1 MYKFAPNYCDIRI
14 NKARTER
21 GTTYQSNTSTTM
33 KKPTA
38 VRSSL
43 LGLLL
48 ACLALAGQDLRAQA
62 PVTGTVRDGFGEPLI
77 GAGVVI
83 AGTNRGTTT
92 DLDGR
97 YEIVAA
103 PDAVLEFSY
112 IGMASQ
118 TVPVGGRSVIDV
130 VLTED
135 TDVLNEVVVTALG
148 IKRATK
154 ALSYNV
160 QKVDSGSLTTV
171 KSTNVMSSL
180 AGKVAGVNINTS
192 SAGVGGATRVV
203 MRGPKS
209 IEQSNQALYVID
221 GVPVT
226 NRNNGETGSIYS
238 NPPGSEG
245 IADLNPEDIE
255 SISVLSGPAAAA
267 LYGSSAAQGVIMITT
282 KRGREGKVTVNLSNN
297 TSFSHAFIMP
307 EFQNT
312 YGNRPGETMSWGAEG
327 TGTGFDPRGFFQTGY
342 DIQNSV
348 ALTTGTEKNQTYLSL
363 GTDNARG
370 IIAGNTY
377 DRYNA
382 AFRNTTSMLDD
393 KLTLDFSLSFTK
405 EKDANMM
412 AQGQYF
418 NPLTG
423 LYLFP
428 RGEDFNAV
436 RTFEIWDSSRQ
447 IHVQNWNYGND
458 LYKQN
463 PYWVALRMNRTNDKR
478 RYMVSGSL
486 KYQPA
491 QWLDITGRV
500 RWDDAVSKGENQRY
514 ASTHTLFTAGSPYGF
529 YAWTRTDDRSFYG
542 DVMANVNKTWEDF
555 SLSSNLGTSYALTN
569 YEVNGFQGGLRGPSN
584 IFSPTAIDHRTPHND
599 NRPSYTLTLHNTIA
613 VFANVELGWK
623 SMLYLTLT
631 GREDWDSALSNT
643 SNYAFFYPSVGL
655 SAILSQMFRLPEW
668 WSYLKVR
675 GSWASVGSPIPV
687 NVSSPWN
694 WSYSSSNYDY
704 QASTTKYPETFL
716 PERTNS
722 WEAGLQS
729 QWLGG
734 DLTLDA
740 TWYKS
745 NTYNQTLYRPVS
757 AGTGYSQELYQ
768 SGNVQN
774 IGLEL
779 SVGVH
784 KKWARFG
791 WDSNFTYSMNRNRIV
806 TLDPENPDKIIA
818 KGGLNGIGV
827 ILKQGGTMGDMYDYT
842 TFEQDQE
849 GNAALDANGNI
860 IRKTLSDNPIFRG
873 SVLPKGN
880 LGWNNEFTLAG
891 VNLGFLVS
899 ARLGGI
905 VISQTQAILDAY
917 GVSKASAD
925 LRAAGGYPVNTGTIT
940 AEQFYSVVGGE
951 APIWQNYIYDATN
964 VRLQEAHIGYHF
976 PAKWLG
982 GRNLY
987 VGLTGN
993 NLLMIYKRAPFDPES
1008 VASTGTY
1015 YQGVDYFMQPS
1026 LRSFGFN
1033 VRMKF

>member
-1 MYKFAPNYCDIRI
+1 MFKSKHLLAVLSAAGVLCLSAMTGYAQHVV
-14 NKARTER
+14 R
-21 GTTYQSNTSTTM
+21 GT
-33 KKPTA
+33 
-38 VRSSL
+38 
-43 LGLLL
+43 
-48 ACLALAGQDLRAQA
+48 
-62 PVTGTVRDGFGEPLI
+62 VTDGGGESLI
-77 GAGVVI
+77 GAGIFVV
-83 AGTNRGTTT
+83 GTSTGTTT
-92 DLDGR
+92 DLDGN
-97 YEIVAA
+97 YELSCDENAT
-103 PDAVLEFSY
+103 LEVSY
-112 IGMASQ
+112 IGMATQ
-118 TVPVGGRSVIDV
+118 TIPVAGRSVIDV
-130 VLTED
+130 VLQND

-148 IKRATK
+148 IRRAAK

-160 QKVDSGSLTTV
+160 QKVDSGDLTTV
-171 KSTNVMSSL
+171 KSTNVMSTL

-221 GVPVT
+221 GVPIT
-226 NRNNGETGSIYS
+226 NRNNGEISGGIYATQ
-238 NPPGSEG
+238 PGSEG

-282 KRGREGKVTVNLSNN
+282 KKGQEGKISVSLANN
-297 TSFSHAFIMP
+297 TSFSNAFVMP

-312 YGNRPGETMSWGAEG
+312 YGNRPGETMSWGTEG
-327 TGTGFDPRGFFQTGY
+327 TGTGFEPRKFFQTGY

-348 ALTTGTEKNQTYLSL
+348 ALTTGNAKNQTYLSL

-370 IIAGNTY
+370 IIMGNTY

-393 KLTLDFSLSFTK
+393 KLTLDVSLSFTK

-436 RTFEIWDSSRQ
+436 RAFEVYDPSRE
-447 IHVQNWNYGND
+447 IYVQNWQYGND

-463 PYWVALRMNRTNDKR
+463 PYWVAKRMDRTNNKH

-486 KYQPA
+486 KYQITK
-491 QWLDITGRV
+491 WLDVTGRV
-500 RWDDAVSKGENQRY
+500 RWDDAISQSENKRY
-514 ASTHTLFTAGSPYGF
+514 ASTLSIFTAGSPYGF
-529 YAWTRTDDRSFYG
+529 YAQSKTDDQSLYG
-542 DVMANVNKTWEDF
+542 DLMANINKTWENF
-555 SLSSNLGTSYALTN
+555 SLSSNIGTSYAYTH

-584 IFSPTAIDHRTPHND
+584 VFSPNAIDYRTAHND
-599 NRPSYTLTLHNTIA
+599 NRPSYSKTLHNTVA

-623 SMLYLTLT
+623 SMVYLTLT

-643 SNYAFFYPSVGL
+643 SNYAFFYPSVGV
-655 SAILSQMFRLPEW
+655 SGIISQMVKLPDW

-675 GSWASVGSPIPV
+675 ASWASVGSPIPV
-687 NVSSPWN
+687 NASSPWN
-694 WSYSSSNYDY
+694 WSFSSSEYDY
-704 QASTTKYPETFL
+704 SASTVKYPETYL

-722 WEAGLQS
+722 WEVGIQS

-745 NTYNQTLYRPVS
+745 NTYNQALYRPIS
-757 AGTGYSQELYQ
+757 ASTGYTSELYQ

-779 SVGVH
+779 SLGVN
-784 KKWARFG
+784 KTWGGFG
-791 WDSNFTYSMNRNRIV
+791 WHSNFTYSMNRNKIV
-806 TLDPENPDKIIA
+806 ELDPSDPDKIIA
-818 KGGLNGIGV
+818 KGGLDGIGV
-827 ILKQGGTMGDMYDYT
+827 ILKKGGTMGDMYDYT
-842 TFEQDQE
+842 TIALDNE
-849 GNAALDANGNI
+849 GNAALDSNGNI
-860 IRKTLSDNPIFRG
+860 IRQTIADNPIYRG
-873 SVLPKGN
+873 SVLPKAN
-880 LGWNNEFTLAG
+880 LGWNNEVTFKG
-891 VNLGFLVS
+891 VNLGFLIS

-905 VISQTQAILDAY
+905 VISQTQAMLDAY

-925 LRAAGGYPVNTGTIT
+925 MRAAGGFPVNTGTIS
-940 AEQFYSVVGGE
+940 AEQFYSVVGGSS
-951 APIWQNYIYDATN
+951 PVWQNYIYDATN
-964 VRLQEAHIGYHF
+964 VRLQEAHIGYNI
-976 PAKWLG
+976 PSKWIG
-982 GRNLY
+982 GKQLY
-987 VGLTGN
+987 VGVTGN
-993 NLLMIYKRAPFDPES
+993 NLLMLFKRAPFDPEA